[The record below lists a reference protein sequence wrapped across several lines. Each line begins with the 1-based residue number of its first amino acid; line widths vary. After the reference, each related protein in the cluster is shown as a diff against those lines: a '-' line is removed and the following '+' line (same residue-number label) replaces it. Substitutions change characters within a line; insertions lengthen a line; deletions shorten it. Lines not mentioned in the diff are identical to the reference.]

1 MKIIE
6 NNLIFK
12 ILIVAEEEEQEED
25 VN

>member
-12 ILIVAEEEEQEED
+12 ILIVAEEEEED